1 MNETIETDVL
11 IVGAG
16 LTGSTLALALANKAL
31 DVTMIERGTP
41 ITAPKPDKPIA
52 DGAALLGVAYGRI
65 MSLNCSTIRALE
77 AVGNPKE
84 S

>member
-1 MNETIETDVL
+1 MPIPCNGCWPASEVSEMNETIETDVL

-41 ITAPKPDKPIA
+41 IMAPKPDKPIA
-52 DGAALLGVAYGRI
+52 DGAAL
-65 MSLNCSTIRALE
+65 
-77 AVGNPKE
+77 
-84 S
+84 